1 MEINKKRYR
10 DLDTY
15 LKLKFN
21 KKIIKLPLDG
31 GFTCPNR
38 DGSLGYRGCIYC
50 SESGSGEWTSHKRY
64 IADQIKDQKIK
75 LSKKGREE
83 GYIAYFQNFT
93 STYGD
98 ISKMRKLFY
107 EAISQDN
114 ILGLMIATRG
124 DCLSEDVLTLLDE
137 LNKKTFLVVELGMQ
151 SVNDATISLIER
163 GYTHADFDKGVDKL
177 NKLGI
182 KTLVHVIVGLPYE
195 TMDDYLR
202 DVRYINKKGIW
213 GIKIHNL
220 YLEKDS
226 RFLHRFEENNLHYSM
241 TKDDYVSICVEM
253 LRHLK
258 KDIVINRLTG
268 DGIREKIAYPAWSKN
283 KAGILSSID
292 KLMKDEN
299 YRQGDLCQEN

>member
-38 DGSLGYRGCIYC
+38 DGTLGYMGCIYC
-50 SESGSGEWTSHKRY
+50 SESGSGEWTSHKKS

-114 ILGLMIATRG
+114 VLGLMIATRG

-137 LNKKTFLVVELGMQ
+137 LNQKTFLVVELGMQ
-151 SVNDATISLIER
+151 SVNEATISLIER
-163 GYTHADFDKGVDKL
+163 GYTHAEFDKRVDKL

-182 KTLVHVIVGLPYE
+182 KTLVHVIVGLPHE
-195 TMDDYLR
+195 TMNDYLK

-226 RFLHRFEENNLHYSM
+226 RFLHRYEENNLSYSM
-241 TKDDYVSICVEM
+241 TKDDYVKICVEM

>member
-38 DGSLGYRGCIYC
+38 DGTLGYMGCIYC
-50 SESGSGEWTSHKRY
+50 SETGSGEWTSHKKS

-93 STYGD
+93 ATYGD

-151 SVNDATISLIER
+151 SVNEATISLIER
-163 GYTHADFDKGVDKL
+163 GYTHAEFDKGVDKL

-182 KTLVHVIVGLPYE
+182 KTLVHVIVGLPHE
-195 TMDDYLR
+195 TMDDYR
-202 DVRYINKKGIW
+202 KDVRYINQKGIW

-226 RFLHRFEENNLHYSM
+226 RFLHWYEENDLSYSM

-253 LRHLK
+253 LRNLK

>member
-38 DGSLGYRGCIYC
+38 DGTLGYMGCIYC
-50 SESGSGEWTSHKRY
+50 SESGSGEWTSHKKS

-114 ILGLMIATRG
+114 VLGLMIATRG

-137 LNKKTFLVVELGMQ
+137 LNQKTFLVVELGMQ
-151 SVNDATISLIER
+151 SVNEATISLIER
-163 GYTHADFDKGVDKL
+163 GYTHAEFDKGVDKL

-195 TMDDYLR
+195 TMDDYLK
-202 DVRYINKKGIW
+202 DVRYINQKGIW

-226 RFLHRFEENNLHYSM
+226 RFLRYFEDNNLSYSM
-241 TKDDYVSICVEM
+241 TKDDYVSICVQM
-253 LRHLK
+253 LRNLK

>member
-38 DGSLGYRGCIYC
+38 DGSLGYMGCIYC
-50 SESGSGEWTSHKRY
+50 SETGSGEWTLAKKS
-64 IADQIKDQKIK
+64 IPDQIADQKIK

-93 STYGD
+93 ATYGD

-107 EAISQDN
+107 EAIGEEN
-114 ILGLMIATRG
+114 ICGLMIATRG
-124 DCLSEDVLTLLDE
+124 DCLSEDVLKLLDD
-137 LNKKTFLVVELGMQ
+137 LNKKIFLVVELGMQ
-151 SVNDATISLIER
+151 SVNDKTISLIER
-163 GYTHADFDKGVDKL
+163 GYTHREFDKGVDKL

-182 KTLVHVIVGLPYE
+182 RTLVHVIVGLPYE
-195 TMDDYLR
+195 TMDDYLK
-202 DVRYINKKGIW
+202 DVSYINKKDIW

-226 RFLHRFEENNLHYSM
+226 RFLNFFEKNGLTYSM
-241 TKDDYVSICVEM
+241 TKDDYVKICVQM
-253 LRHLK
+253 LRNLK

-268 DGIREKIAYPAWSKN
+268 DGIREKIAYPTWSKN

>member
-38 DGSLGYRGCIYC
+38 DGTLGYMGCIYC
-50 SESGSGEWTSHKRY
+50 SESGSGEWTSHKKS

-114 ILGLMIATRG
+114 VLGLMIATRG

-137 LNKKTFLVVELGMQ
+137 LNQKTFLVVELGMQ
-151 SVNDATISLIER
+151 SVNEATISLIER
-163 GYTHADFDKGVDKL
+163 GYTHAEFDKGVDKL
-177 NKLGI
+177 TKLGI
-182 KTLVHVIVGLPYE
+182 KTLVHVIVGLPHE
-195 TMDDYLR
+195 TIDDYLK
-202 DVRYINKKGIW
+202 DVRYINQKGIW

-220 YLEKDS
+220 YLEKGS
-226 RFLHRFEENNLHYSM
+226 RFLHRYEENDLSYSM

-253 LRHLK
+253 LRNLK
-258 KDIVINRLTG
+258 IDIVINRLTG